1 MVQSHG
7 ARAGRCLT
15 LDAGLASGL
24 VASVRGAV
32 VDVDVA
38 GGALP
43 PIDTALLVDWDRPE
57 TLVLEVHS
65 HVDTRTVRG
74 IAMQATAGLSRGTGV
89 RATGQAIAVPVGEA
103 VLGRLLDVLGTLG
116 HRAGHHRPRPGGPAG
131 ADRAGGGGD
140 AVALGRGQRELIIG
154 DRAIGKTTI
163 GIDSIIN
170 QTDSD
175 IVRVYVAIGQKSS
188 AVRRAIGAIEAYGA
202 ADCCILVAPE
212 ASDSPGLQWIAPFA
226 AMTMAEY
233 FRDRGQHA
241 LIVMDDLTKHA
252 ATHREIALLTR
263 QSPGREAYPGDVFY
277 VHARLLERA
286 AKLSKEKGGGSLTAL
301 PIAET
306 DAGNLSTY
314 VPTNLIS
321 ITDGQIVLDAKLFT
335 QGQKPAVALR
345 DAWARAADPARQQ
358 DQKSFASFLQKRR
371 PCLPAGRNGHDRWH
385 CRRKLTWPT
394 SRFPRSPS
402 ALQPAASRSVGGRSR
417 CAPERVVPGAPK

>member
-1 MVQSHG
+1 MACANYLDKPERADPWTKDG
-7 ARAGRCLT
+7 AIARRTCRTPPDLGRE
-15 LDAGLASGL
+15 LASGL

-131 ADRAGGGGD
+131 ADRAGGGEH

-154 DRAIGKTTI
+154 DRAIGKTEI
-163 GIDSIIN
+163 GIDTIIN

-175 IVRVYVAIGQKSS
+175 IVCVYVAIGQKSS
-188 AVRRAIGAIEAYGA
+188 AVRRAIEAYGA
-202 ADCCILVAPE
+202 ADCCIVVAPE
-212 ASDSPGLQWIAPFA
+212 ASGSQGLQWIAPFA

-241 LIVMDDLTKHA
+241 LIVMDDLTEHA
-252 ATHREIALLTR
+252 ATHTEIALLTR
-263 QSPGREAYPGDVFY
+263 QSPGRETYPRDVFY
-277 VHARLLERA
+277 VPARLLERA
-286 AKLSKEKGGGSLTAL
+286 ANCPRRK
-301 PIAET
+301 
-306 DAGNLSTY
+306 
-314 VPTNLIS
+314 
-321 ITDGQIVLDAKLFT
+321 
-335 QGQKPAVALR
+335 AVAR
-345 DAWARAADPARQQ
+345 
-358 DQKSFASFLQKRR
+358 
-371 PCLPAGRNGHDRWH
+371 
-385 CRRKLTWPT
+385 
-394 SRFPRSPS
+394 
-402 ALQPAASRSVGGRSR
+402 
-417 CAPERVVPGAPK
+417 